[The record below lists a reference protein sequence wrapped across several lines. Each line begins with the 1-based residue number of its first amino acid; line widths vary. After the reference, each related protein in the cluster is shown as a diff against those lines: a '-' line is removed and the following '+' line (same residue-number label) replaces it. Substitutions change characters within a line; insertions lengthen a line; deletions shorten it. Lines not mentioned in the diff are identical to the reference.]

1 MSRKGKDIGW
11 LLVALLGLVI
21 ANVLSGRLFFRMD
34 FTSEGRYSLSDS
46 TVSMLRNMEEP
57 AIVTV
62 YLEGKFPPGFKRLQ
76 IATRE
81 LLEEFR
87 YQAGNN
93 IQYRFVD
100 PFSGKDPEEQALM
113 QQELVEKGIQPFSLT
128 FADETG
134 RQERS
139 IIPSATISYRGHEAK
154 VDLLEELAGLD
165 PSLADQALNTSIERL
180 EFGFASALYKLHTYE
195 NRPKIAF
202 SFGHGE
208 LPQGLIADFL
218 ISLKD
223 YYTVEGIVLNNQ
235 LNALNQSYSCL
246 VIAKP
251 DSVFKDAEKFVIDQY
266 IMRGGRVLWLLDQ
279 VDVDLD
285 SLRTSPK
292 GYTIAL
298 PKDVGLND
306 ILFKYGVRVNYNLI
320 QDASCAPIPVV
331 TGMVG
336 DRPKEELLP
345 WFFYPVVLPDD
356 RHAITS
362 RVGPIRFEF
371 PSSLDTVKVKGI
383 EKTILLNSGLV
394 SRSLMTPARVGLQSV
409 TEKASPERFNSPSQP
424 MAILL
429 EGNFESA
436 FKGRLLP
443 TSDYPFVER
452 GKSSKMIVVGDGDVV
467 KNRFNSRQNRPF
479 KLGEDPASGFFF
491 EGNKNFLMNAIHYL
505 ANDAWFISIRNKRF
519 QIRNL
524 DPLKVESNGRFWQMV
539 QIVLPVVYIILLWF
553 GVQWIQ
559 KRTYA

>member
-1 MSRKGKDIGW
+1 MNRKYKDIAW
-11 LLVALLGLVI
+11 LFAVLGILVGINA
-21 ANVLSGRLFFRMD
+21 LSGRLFFRWD

-46 TVSMLRNMEEP
+46 TISMLRNMEEP

-62 YLEGKFPPGFKRLQ
+62 YLEGNFPPSFKRLQ
-76 IATRE
+76 TATRE
-81 LLEEFR
+81 LLQEFR

-93 IQYRFVD
+93 VQYRFVD

-139 IIPSATISYRGHEAK
+139 IIPAATISYRGHEAK

-165 PSLADQALNTSIERL
+165 PALADQALNTSIERL
-180 EFGFASALYKLHTYE
+180 EFGFASALYKLHTFE

-202 SFGHGE
+202 SFGHKE

-218 ISLKD
+218 MSLKE
-223 YYTVEGIVLNNQ
+223 YYTVEGLVLNSQ
-235 LNALNQSYSCL
+235 LNTLNKSYACL
-246 VIAKP
+246 VVSKP
-251 DSVFKDAEKFVIDQY
+251 DSAFGDAEKFVIDQY
-266 IMRGGRVLWLLDQ
+266 LMRGGRVLWLLDQ
-279 VDVDLD
+279 VAVDLD
-285 SLRTSPK
+285 SLKSSPK
-292 GYTIAL
+292 GFTIAL
-298 PKDVGLND
+298 PKDLGLND
-306 ILFKYGVRVNYNLI
+306 LLFKYGVRINYDLI

-336 DRPKEELLP
+336 DQPKEELLP

-356 RHAITS
+356 RHMLTS

-371 PSSLDTVKVKGI
+371 PSSLDTVKLPGI
-383 EKTILLNSGLV
+383 QKTILLNSGPV
-394 SRSLMTPARVGLQSV
+394 SRTLMTPARVGIQAV
-409 TEKASPERFNSPSQP
+409 AEKASPERFNTPNQP
-424 MAILL
+424 MAVLL
-429 EGNFESA
+429 EGSFESA

-443 TSDYPFVER
+443 TSDYPFVEK
-452 GKSSKMIVVGDGDVV
+452 GQASKMIVVGDGDII

-479 KLGEDPASGFFF
+479 RLGEDPASGFFF
-491 EGNKNFLMNAIHYL
+491 EGNKNFLMNAVHYL

-519 QIRNL
+519 QMRNL
-524 DPLKVESNGRFWQMV
+524 DPLKVEANGNFWQTA
-539 QIVLPVVYIILLWF
+539 QVLIPLFYLLLLWF

-559 KRTYA
+559 KRKYA

>member
-1 MSRKGKDIGW
+1 MSRKRKDIGW
-11 LLVALLGLVI
+11 LLIALLGLVF
-21 ANVLSGRLFFRMD
+21 ANAVSSRLFFRVD

-46 TVSMLRNMEEP
+46 TISMLRNMEEP
-57 AIVTV
+57 AIITV
-62 YLEGKFPPGFKRLQ
+62 YLEGSFPPGFKRLQ

-139 IIPSATISYRGHEAK
+139 IIPAATISYRGHEAK

-180 EFGFASALYKLHTYE
+180 EFGFASALYKLHTFE

-235 LNALNQSYSCL
+235 LNALNKSYSCL

-251 DSVFKDAEKFVIDQY
+251 DSLFKDAEKFVIDQY

-279 VDVDLD
+279 VNVDLD

-306 ILFKYGVRVNYNLI
+306 LLFKYGVRINYNLI

-356 RHAITS
+356 RHILTS

-371 PSSLDTVKVKGI
+371 PSSLDTVKVQGI
-383 EKTILLNSGLV
+383 EKTILLNSGPV

-409 TEKASPERFNSPSQP
+409 TEKASPERFNSPNQP
-424 MAILL
+424 MAVLL
-429 EGNFESA
+429 EGKFESA

-452 GKSSKMIVVGDGDVV
+452 GQSSKMIVVGDGDVI
-467 KNRFNSRQNRPF
+467 KNRFNSRQQRPF

-491 EGNKNFLMNAIHYL
+491 EGNKNFLMNAVHYL
-505 ANDAWFISIRNKRF
+505 ANDAWFIAIRNKRF
-519 QIRNL
+519 QMRNL
-524 DPLKVESNGRFWQMV
+524 DPLKVESNGKFWQMV
-539 QIVLPVVYIILLWF
+539 QIILPVIYIFLLWF

-559 KRTYA
+559 KRNYA

>member
-1 MSRKGKDIGW
+1 MSRKRKDIGW
-11 LLVALLGLVI
+11 LLIAVLSLVM
-21 ANVLSGRLFFRMD
+21 ANVAFNRFFFRLD
-34 FTSEGRYSLSDS
+34 FTAEGRYSLSDS
-46 TVSMLRNMEEP
+46 TISMLRSMEEP
-57 AIVTV
+57 AIITV
-62 YLEGKFPPGFKRLQ
+62 YLEGRFPPGFKRLQ

-87 YQAGNN
+87 YQGGNN

-139 IIPSATISYRGHEAK
+139 IIPAATISYRGHEAK

-180 EFGFASALYKLHTYE
+180 EFGFASALYKLHTFE
-195 NRPKIAF
+195 HRPKIAF

-235 LNALNQSYSCL
+235 LNSLNKSYSCL

-251 DSVFKDAEKFVIDQY
+251 DSLFKDAEKFVIDQY

-279 VDVDLD
+279 VNVDLD

-306 ILFKYGVRVNYNLI
+306 LLFKYGVRINYNLI

-336 DRPKEELLP
+336 DRPKEELMP

-356 RHAITS
+356 RHMLTS

-371 PSSLDTVKVKGI
+371 PSSIDTVKVGGI
-383 EKTILLNSGLV
+383 EKTILLNSGPV
-394 SRSLMTPARVGLQSV
+394 SRTLMTPARVGMQSV
-409 TEKASPERFNSPSQP
+409 TEKASPERFNSPNQP
-424 MAILL
+424 MAVLL
-429 EGNFESA
+429 EGKFESA

-443 TSDYPFVER
+443 TSEYPFVER
-452 GKSSKMIVVGDGDVV
+452 GQSSKMIVVGDGDII
-467 KNRFNSRQNRPF
+467 KNRFNARQKRPF

-491 EGNKNFLMNAIHYL
+491 EGNKNFLMNAVHYL
-505 ANDAWFISIRNKRF
+505 ANDAWFIAIRNKRF
-519 QIRNL
+519 QMRNL
-524 DPLKVESNGRFWQMV
+524 DPLKVESDGKFWQIV
-539 QIVLPVVYIILLWF
+539 QVILPVFYIFLLWF

-559 KRTYA
+559 KRNYA

>member
-1 MSRKGKDIGW
+1 MIA
-11 LLVALLGLVI
+11 LLVLVF
-21 ANVLSGRLFFRMD
+21 ANAVFSRLFFRVD

-46 TVSMLRNMEEP
+46 TISMLRNMEEP
-57 AIVTV
+57 AIITV
-62 YLEGKFPPGFKRLQ
+62 YLEGSFPPGFKRLQ

-139 IIPSATISYRGHEAK
+139 IIPAATISYRGHEAK

-180 EFGFASALYKLHTYE
+180 EFGFASALYKLHTFE

-235 LNALNQSYSCL
+235 LNALNKSYSCL

-251 DSVFKDAEKFVIDQY
+251 DSLFKDAEKFVIDQY
-266 IMRGGRVLWLLDQ
+266 VMRGGRVLWLLDQ
-279 VDVDLD
+279 VNVDLD

-306 ILFKYGVRVNYNLI
+306 LLFKYGVRINYNLI

-356 RHAITS
+356 RHMLTS

-371 PSSLDTVKVKGI
+371 PSSLDTVKVQGI
-383 EKTILLNSGLV
+383 EKTILLNSGPV

-409 TEKASPERFNSPSQP
+409 TEKASPERFNSPNQP
-424 MAILL
+424 MAVLL
-429 EGNFESA
+429 EGKFESA

-452 GKSSKMIVVGDGDVV
+452 GQSSKMIVVGDGDVI
-467 KNRFNSRQNRPF
+467 KNRFNSRQQRPF

-491 EGNKNFLMNAIHYL
+491 EGNKNFLMNAVHYL
-505 ANDAWFISIRNKRF
+505 ANDAWFIAIRNKRF
-519 QIRNL
+519 QMRNL
-524 DPLKVESNGRFWQMV
+524 DPLKVESNGKFWQMV
-539 QIVLPVVYIILLWF
+539 QIIFPVIYILVLWF

-559 KRTYA
+559 KRNYA

>member
-1 MSRKGKDIGW
+1 MSRKRKDIGW
-11 LLVALLGLVI
+11 LLIALLVLVF
-21 ANVLSGRLFFRMD
+21 ANAVFSRLFFRVD

-46 TVSMLRNMEEP
+46 TISMLRNMEEP
-57 AIVTV
+57 AIITV
-62 YLEGKFPPGFKRLQ
+62 YLEGSFPPGFKRLQ

-139 IIPSATISYRGHEAK
+139 IIPAATISYRGHEAK

-180 EFGFASALYKLHTYE
+180 EFGFASALYKLHTFE

-235 LNALNQSYSCL
+235 LNALNKSYSCL

-251 DSVFKDAEKFVIDQY
+251 DSLFKDAEKFVIDQY
-266 IMRGGRVLWLLDQ
+266 VMRGGRVLWLLDQ
-279 VDVDLD
+279 VNVDLD

-306 ILFKYGVRVNYNLI
+306 LLFKYGVRINYNLI

-356 RHAITS
+356 RHMLTS

-371 PSSLDTVKVKGI
+371 PSSLDTVKVQGI
-383 EKTILLNSGLV
+383 EKTILLNSGPV

-409 TEKASPERFNSPSQP
+409 TEKASPERFNSPNQP
-424 MAILL
+424 MAVLL
-429 EGNFESA
+429 EGKFESA

-452 GKSSKMIVVGDGDVV
+452 GQSSKMIVVGDGDVI
-467 KNRFNSRQNRPF
+467 KNRFNSRQQRPF

-491 EGNKNFLMNAIHYL
+491 EGNKNFLMNAVHYL
-505 ANDAWFISIRNKRF
+505 ANDAWFIAIRNKRF
-519 QIRNL
+519 QMRNL
-524 DPLKVESNGRFWQMV
+524 DPLKVESNGKFWQMV
-539 QIVLPVVYIILLWF
+539 QIIFPVIYILVLWF

-559 KRTYA
+559 KRNYA

>member
-1 MSRKGKDIGW
+1 MSRKRKDIGW
-11 LLVALLGLVI
+11 LLIALLGLVF
-21 ANVLSGRLFFRMD
+21 ANAVFSRLFFRVD

-46 TVSMLRNMEEP
+46 TISMLRNMEEP
-57 AIVTV
+57 AIITV
-62 YLEGKFPPGFKRLQ
+62 YLEGSFPPGFKRLQ

-139 IIPSATISYRGHEAK
+139 IIPAATISYRGHEAK

-180 EFGFASALYKLHTYE
+180 EFGFASALYKLHTFE

-235 LNALNQSYSCL
+235 LNALNKSYSCL

-251 DSVFKDAEKFVIDQY
+251 DSLFKDAEKFVIDQY

-279 VDVDLD
+279 VNVDLD

-306 ILFKYGVRVNYNLI
+306 LLFKYGVRINYNLI

-356 RHAITS
+356 RHVLTS

-371 PSSLDTVKVKGI
+371 PSSLDTVKVQGI
-383 EKTILLNSGLV
+383 EKTILLNSGPV

-409 TEKASPERFNSPSQP
+409 TEKASPERFNSPNQP
-424 MAILL
+424 MAVLL
-429 EGNFESA
+429 EGKFESA

-452 GKSSKMIVVGDGDVV
+452 GQSSKMIVVGDGDVI
-467 KNRFNSRQNRPF
+467 KNRFNSRQQRPF

-491 EGNKNFLMNAIHYL
+491 EGNKNFLMNAVHYL
-505 ANDAWFISIRNKRF
+505 ANDAWFIAIRNKRF
-519 QIRNL
+519 QMRNL
-524 DPLKVESNGRFWQMV
+524 DPLKVESNGKFWQMV
-539 QIVLPVVYIILLWF
+539 QIILPVIYIFLLWF

-559 KRTYA
+559 KRNYA